1 MVLFIFISPE
11 LLVYLKTSAFIKVP
25 GSFNCDLFSCPQ
37 RSEHWLS
44 RTKPPTAQRI
54 VRSESHLAG
63 WREGQFWFHWGVP
76 CSMVS
81 FKNGDWRASP
91 GQLLKMVRKRN
102 TEAFHCV
109 FRRTSRQREPKTSLL
124 EVRERAW
131 QKSAPIPPKCWYDE
145 TFAQTVRVWSR
156 EMKRM
161 PGAKKLLCLAVAS
174 L

>member
-25 GSFNCDLFSCPQ
+25 GLFNCDLFSCPQ
-37 RSEHWLS
+37 GSERWLS
-44 RTKPPTAQRI
+44 HTKPPTAQRI

-81 FKNGDWRASP
+81 FKNWDWRASP

-109 FRRTSRQREPKTSLL
+109 FRRTSRQREPKNSLFK
-124 EVRERAW
+124 VRERAW
-131 QKSAPIPPKCWYDE
+131 QKSAPIRDLKNKK
-145 TFAQTVRVWSR
+145 ASQQTSTIGRTS
-156 EMKRM
+156 
-161 PGAKKLLCLAVAS
+161 
-174 L
+174 

>member
-25 GSFNCDLFSCPQ
+25 GLFNCDLFSCPQ
-37 RSEHWLS
+37 GSERWLS
-44 RTKPPTAQRI
+44 HTKPPTAQRI

-81 FKNGDWRASP
+81 FKNWDWRASP

-102 TEAFHCV
+102 TEDQPQRVSANNH
-109 FRRTSRQREPKTSLL
+109 SRAAGSPQSALTHPSGNTALQVGASGGQRQQEQAL
-124 EVRERAW
+124 
-131 QKSAPIPPKCWYDE
+131 
-145 TFAQTVRVWSR
+145 TVLRS
-156 EMKRM
+156 
-161 PGAKKLLCLAVAS
+161 
-174 L
+174 